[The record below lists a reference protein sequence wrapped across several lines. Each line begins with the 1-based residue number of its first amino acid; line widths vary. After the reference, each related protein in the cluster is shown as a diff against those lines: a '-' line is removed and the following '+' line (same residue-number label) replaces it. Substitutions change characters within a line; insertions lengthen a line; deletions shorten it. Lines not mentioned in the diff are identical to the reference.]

1 MSYWSIDRMARNL
14 DKTVSEIHQSGA
26 RTETTSVG
34 TSQRHDCRLD
44 ASDVSQGRAMHGGP
58 SICLPLH

>member
-1 MSYWSIDRMARNL
+1 MARNL